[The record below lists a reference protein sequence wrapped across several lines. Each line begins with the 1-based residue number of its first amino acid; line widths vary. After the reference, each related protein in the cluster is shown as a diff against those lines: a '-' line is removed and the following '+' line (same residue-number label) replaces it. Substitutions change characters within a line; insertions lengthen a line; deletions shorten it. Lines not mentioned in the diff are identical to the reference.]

1 LTNCPV
7 GAGTREGGC
16 AGGFPPEVPIEFC
29 DVWKV
34 TVENCARYVRF
45 KRPKRCNRFLDNALS
60 ALEVFTNLGVYTGIS
75 HETNYKNNSPQGCR
89 EEISAKGASR
99 GEISEGGVQRGG
111 EGGRAEGAEGRRG
124 EECVLCDELREVER
138 EVERWWERRIGSEFP
153 EYLKAITPLFVLYL
167 QYASEHK
174 VVVVVR
180 KEEFREEEKEEFV
193 YLDYTTRF
201 HDIYKRRVAKKL
213 SGIEFKRC
221 THLTLTTDL
230 KQYREIRSATRA
242 LKRRW
247 DTVLKRLKREADRFH
262 KLRERYESGDVSEEE
277 FDEYKRNECVFEL
290 KYGEPPSSKE
300 MRFLC
305 VLEFSLERGHGSPHL
320 HILLED
326 VFLNVNGIRL
336 IRELMEGHCGIIKVR
351 RYFNLN
357 ISGYV
362 MKYVKKVL
370 VVKRRR
376 DGSKYYTSEIKK
388 FIHASLYWITGCRM
402 FSISRSLQE
411 EIKKRMEEKDV
422 VGERKGGRGEYIGVV
437 PAIERSEF
445 SYSIE
450 DAVQMWYLG
459 VAVHL
464 NEILWFDHKY
474 WSSRI
479 KHVWSVLLS
488 DWYCYI

>member
-1 LTNCPV
+1 M
-7 GAGTREGGC
+7 
-16 AGGFPPEVPIEFC
+16 
-29 DVWKV
+29 
-34 TVENCARYVRF
+34 
-45 KRPKRCNRFLDNALS
+45 
-60 ALEVFTNLGVYTGIS
+60 
-75 HETNYKNNSPQGCR
+75 
-89 EEISAKGASR
+89 
-99 GEISEGGVQRGG
+99 
-111 EGGRAEGAEGRRG
+111 
-124 EECVLCDELREVER
+124 CDELREVER

-180 KEEFREEEKEEFV
+180 KEDGEGGEKEEFV

-230 KQYREIRSATRA
+230 KQYRDIRSATRA

-262 KLRERYESGDVSEEE
+262 KLRGGYESGKVSDGE
-277 FDEYKRNECVFEL
+277 FNEYKRNECVFEL
-290 KYGEPPSSKE
+290 KYGEPPKSSE

-305 VLEFSLERGHGSPHL
+305 VLEFSIERGHGSPHL

-326 VFLNVNGIRL
+326 VFLNVRGIRL
-336 IRELMEGHCGIIKVR
+336 IREMMEGHCGIIKVR

-362 MKYVKKVL
+362 LKYVKKAL

-376 DGSKYYTSEIKK
+376 DGSEYYTSDIKK

-411 EIKKRMEEKDV
+411 EIKERSGEEE
-422 VGERKGGRGEYIGVV
+422 ERKGGRGEYIGVV

-488 DWYCYI
+488 DWYYYI